1 MLERISIEA
10 LKKSLGIKICCGRLS
25 YSNLLESY
33 DIMIGLSGNLN
44 TVTNFQKKMF
54 SETYKVNKETIV
66 PPIYEHTKLMYHN
79 LIIKSYEHH
88 TATIVTR
95 LKDLRS

>member
-1 MLERISIEA
+1 MLTNQKLGYKTEEGVDFNTEYGYKTLFSNFKEYMLERISIET

-44 TVTNFQKKMF
+44 TVTNF
-54 SETYKVNKETIV
+54 
-66 PPIYEHTKLMYHN
+66 
-79 LIIKSYEHH
+79 
-88 TATIVTR
+88 
-95 LKDLRS
+95 